1 MRWTHREQPA
11 QCYMIS
17 IKPITHRMSVHIS
30 VRDCTTPQRT
40 ARACPQGCK
49 PPQEDLV
56 QMPDQLRTPEAA
68 RGSRMRPSL
77 PHAALHRP
85 TPHPIEAPG
94 HHLSPPRHR
103 STVGMEPL
111 SAGLLF
117 SPLASQFHLN
127 RIASASTNDAHKL
140 TMLNVS
146 NLTSHFLV
154 NSVKFLC
161 FITDSY
167 SRRACVK

>member
-56 QMPDQLRTPEAA
+56 QTPDQLRTPEAP
-68 RGSRMRPSL
+68 RGSRMQPSL
-77 PHAALHRP
+77 PHAALHHP
-85 TPHPIEAPG
+85 TPCPIEAPG
-94 HHLSPPRHR
+94 HHLSHPATGRLWARSPRVQDFCFLLWLPS
-103 STVGMEPL
+103 ST
-111 SAGLLF
+111 S
-117 SPLASQFHLN
+117 
-127 RIASASTNDAHKL
+127 IASLLPLQTMHTN
-140 TMLNVS
+140 
-146 NLTSHFLV
+146 
-154 NSVKFLC
+154 
-161 FITDSY
+161 
-167 SRRACVK
+167 